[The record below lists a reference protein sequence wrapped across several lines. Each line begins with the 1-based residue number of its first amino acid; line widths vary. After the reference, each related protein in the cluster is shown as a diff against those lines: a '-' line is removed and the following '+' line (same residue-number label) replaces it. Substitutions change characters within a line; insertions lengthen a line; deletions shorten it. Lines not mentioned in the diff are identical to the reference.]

1 MKISLCSFLVILIW
15 ISSCTSQSNKNFK
28 KFTLQ
33 GEITGQDSG
42 IIIIKYAPDTTLI
55 CDTAKIKNGKFGFTG
70 KIFEPTRAD
79 LFGGNNLNTVVVYLE
94 PQKMKIS
101 LTRDKF
107 KECKMIGSKT
117 QNDFDLLNKMQG
129 SFYER
134 LSLVREQMWNIDDSI
149 KNSKNDSAQK
159 LLMKKAEEIDK
170 QRSLT
175 RKKIDSIQIKFIL
188 ENPKSFLTPIYL
200 LVLENNEV
208 ISLDSAK
215 SIFNGMDNSLKKS
228 RYGKYIIE
236 DIRKKENVRTGV
248 QAADFTALDLNQQ
261 TVKLSQFKGKNV
273 ILLDFWASWCV
284 PCRESIPHL
293 KTIYK
298 RYNPKGFEVISISQ
312 DENKKAW
319 MDAIKH
325 DSTGIWIHILAAEK
339 RPGKPSQMFND
350 DVSKNYFVQS
360 IPTQILIDKNGK
372 IIYRHVG
379 YSKKSEELL
388 DKQISQ
394 IFDN

>member
-1 MKISLCSFLVILIW
+1 MVILILV
-15 ISSCTSQSNKNFK
+15 SSCTSQSDKNFK

-33 GEITGQDSG
+33 GEIKGQDSG
-42 IIIIKYAPDTTLI
+42 IIVIKYAPDTILFS
-55 CDTAKIKNGKFGFTG
+55 DTAKIKNGKFIFTG

-79 LFGGNNLNTVVVYLE
+79 LYGGNNLNTVVIYLE

-117 QNDFDLLNKMQG
+117 QNDFDLLNKMQE

-134 LSLVREQMWNIDDSI
+134 LSLVREQLWDIDDSV
-149 KNSKNDSAQK
+149 KNSKNDSAK
-159 LLMKKAEEIDK
+159 ILLKKKAEEIDK
-170 QRSLT
+170 QFSQT
-175 RKKIDSIQIKFIL
+175 RNKINSIEIKFVL
-188 ENPKSFLTPIYL
+188 KNPKSFLSPIYL
-200 LVLENNEV
+200 FKLESNEV

-215 SIFNGMDNSLKKS
+215 SIFNGLDRSLKKS
-228 RYGKYIIE
+228 KYGKYIIE
-236 DIRKKENVRTGV
+236 DIKKKEINRIGT
-248 QAADFTALDLNQQ
+248 QAPDFTALDLNQKPV
-261 TVKLSQFKGKNV
+261 TLSQFKGKSV
-273 ILLDFWASWCV
+273 VLLDFWASWCV

-298 RYNPKGFEVISISQ
+298 RYNPNGFEVISVSE

-319 MDAIKH
+319 IDAIKH
-325 DSTGIWIHILAAEK
+325 DSTAMWYHILATEK
-339 RPGKPSQMFND
+339 RTDKPSQMFND
-350 DVSKNYFVQS
+350 NISKNYFVLS